1 MDRDCKTCVW
11 SSPWEGESNGCV
23 TWSCEYINKREAAE
37 AWKELHKR
45 EENNGGSKEEKHV

>member
-37 AWKELHKR
+37 AWRELHKR